1 MDKKSISDK
10 KSEAAKGG
18 IKIKQSTKRSKAIFC
33 CKLVAVAAVSAFFGT
48 MSAAYYI
55 HNAYER
61 KGTGQT
67 ILKIIDG
74 NNDTIKQSSI
84 SKVSGSI
91 VSISDNKDGFKAR
104 KSCNTTGVVLRENGY
119 IVTSYNDIVKM
130 DKYVVKIPS
139 LGIKSTFDAK
149 LIGYDILTDIAVLKI
164 DKNNLSVIEFGN
176 SNTLKEGDKVIT
188 IGNCIGD
195 DYVGFVTT
203 GIVNSLNNYI
213 EIPAE
218 KDADKMK
225 YKVIETSALI
235 NNEISG
241 GVLIDANGEI
251 VGFNSAYIGQKYSKA
266 PLNYVI
272 AINEI
277 KSVVDSIINYGRV
290 KRTTLGFDGVD
301 LPTSSDGSPVGVYVQ
316 NITANATAAKAGIKP
331 TDIIIEF
338 DNSKVTCLEDIM
350 KLIKDHKT
358 GDKIK
363 CRILRDGKKKEVELV
378 LQESK

>member
-1 MDKKSISDK
+1 MDKKSIADK

-33 CKLVAVAAVSAFFGT
+33 CKLVVVAAVSAFFGT

-55 HNAYER
+55 RNAYDS

-67 ILKIIDG
+67 ILKVIDD
-74 NNDTIKQSSI
+74 NNDTIRQTSI

-91 VSISDNKDGFKAR
+91 VSISDDKDGFKTR
-104 KSCNTTGVVLRENGY
+104 KSCNTTGVILRENGY

-130 DKYVVKIPS
+130 NKYVVKIPS

-164 DKNNLSVIEFGN
+164 DKKNLPVVEFGN
-176 SNTLKEGDKVIT
+176 SNSLKEGDKVIS

-213 EIPAE
+213 ELPAE

-225 YKVIETSALI
+225 YRVIETSALI
-235 NNEISG
+235 NNENSG
-241 GVLIDANGEI
+241 GVLINVNGEV

-272 AINEI
+272 AVNEI
-277 KSVVDSIINYGRV
+277 KNIVDSIINYGRV
-290 KRTTLGFDGVD
+290 KRTILGFDGVD
-301 LPTSSDGSPVGVYVQ
+301 LVSAGDSSTAGVYVQ
-316 NITANATAAKAGIKP
+316 NITANATAAKAGIRP

-350 KLIKDHKT
+350 KLMKEHKT

-363 CRILRDGKKKEVELV
+363 CKILRDGRKKDVELV
-378 LQESK
+378 LQE